1 MNGAALLRHSWLNGW
16 PFFWCITGLISV
28 AMLQAMADSDLRQA
42 EQISALIAHS
52 VRWSVP
58 WLYLAFSASALQ
70 QLVGNELTRWL
81 LRNRK
86 IVGLCF
92 AAGMAWQLFF
102 ILWLTLVH
110 SEYYMQEVYVLR
122 DAIEGLAG
130 YLLLIAMT
138 VTSFKRTRAMLK
150 PRQWKLLHKCGIYW
164 LWAYAFSVYWHALF
178 YYTGPQWNYQPSA
191 LEYLYYATGLL
202 AILLRMAAW
211 SARETEHRQP
221 QSGSTGSLSM
231 PVLAAWALIL
241 IGLAATVLGTFW
253 GLAAYDQFWDTQLF
267 APLEKWMPYWPF
279 IPFLPL
285 FIVLSGAALRIRL
298 LRSAP
303 GSP

>member
-267 APLEKWMPYWPF
+267 AQLEKWMPYWPF

>member
-1 MNGAALLRHSWLNGW
+1 MNSAALLRHRWLNGW
-16 PFFWCITGLISV
+16 RLFWCISALVSA
-28 AMLQAMADSDLRQA
+28 AMLQAMANSDLRLA
-42 EQISALIAHS
+42 EQISALIAYS

-86 IVGLCF
+86 IIGLCF

-138 VTSFKRTRAMLK
+138 VTSFKKTRAMLK
-150 PRQWKLLHKCGIYW
+150 PRQWKLLHTCGIYW

-191 LEYLYYATGLL
+191 LDYLYYATGLL
-202 AILLRMAAW
+202 AILLRISAW
-211 SARETEHRQP
+211 SAGETKTGRT
-221 QSGSTGSLSM
+221 QSGPTGGLSM
-231 PVLAAWALIL
+231 PVLAAWALVF
-241 IGLAATVLGTFW
+241 IGLAATVVGTFW
-253 GLAAYDQFWDTQLF
+253 GLAAYDQLWDTQLF

-303 GSP
+303 G